1 MFISTTNKFACVHM
15 KTSAGF
21 WGNDLI
27 DIILLSPSLT
37 NAFRSTQTSISVSAA
52 FWRRSNSSG
61 RPLWTRKQLTPNE
74 KWLQTVI
81 YLYRLFLRRLNSIP
95 VIVLHIANSIDCYLC
110 MIQWGLWVDKYCYRI
125 VMKEFILHY

>member
-1 MFISTTNKFACVHM
+1 M

-52 FWRRSNSSG
+52 F
-61 RPLWTRKQLTPNE
+61 
-74 KWLQTVI
+74 
-81 YLYRLFLRRLNSIP
+81 
-95 VIVLHIANSIDCYLC
+95 
-110 MIQWGLWVDKYCYRI
+110 
-125 VMKEFILHY
+125 